1 MDAVA
6 VVVKIAQPIWQ
17 AVLHGKRDVMVGVV
31 GQALAGPGMVVMLSM
46 MHSGMTQALV
56 KAGQSSFET

>member
-6 VVVKIAQPIWQ
+6 VVVKTAHPIWQ

-31 GQALAGPGMVVMLSM
+31 GQALAGPGMVVMLM
-46 MHSGMTQALV
+46 
-56 KAGQSSFET
+56 ED